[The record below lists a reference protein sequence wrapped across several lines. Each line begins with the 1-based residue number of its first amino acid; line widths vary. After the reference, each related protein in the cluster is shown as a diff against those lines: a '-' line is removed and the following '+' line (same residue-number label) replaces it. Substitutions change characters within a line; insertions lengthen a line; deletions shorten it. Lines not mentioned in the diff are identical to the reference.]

1 MQFHCSFC
9 DWRFSNWK
17 TCHVRPWYRI
27 WVFQHSISTIH
38 LFVVSILLHLFISF
52 PCFLWSGLPF
62 MVTQVLYVSYK
73 RTDVNRFFVLFKALP
88 FSPIR
93 PKKTVERNPDC
104 SSASICLDLYP
115 LCSPSFSQTP
125 SSLYALG
132 NITAFCLLNVMDSV
146 FSPLRLA
153 IEIEYQYQHH
163 WLAWSFLLALCCSLL
178 YPSLPS
184 FRTLLVSCFIG
195 DFILFFLPKPV
206 RVDASQHI
214 KQKSTK
220 RMSVWS
226 RVKYIWHI
234 MTKSN
239 IKYLLFVFINV
250 GIVHFLFIPYA

>member
-1 MQFHCSFC
+1 MSVGSLCCSRHRSSVLF
-9 DWRFSNWK
+9 DRK
-17 TCHVRPWYRI
+17 RPWKEI
-27 WVFQHSISTIH
+27 WIVLQHLYAWLH
-38 LFVVSILLHLFISF
+38 IL
-52 PCFLWSGLPF
+52 C
-62 MVTQVLYVSYK
+62 VL
-73 RTDVNRFFVLFKALP
+73 RL
-88 FSPIR
+88 
-93 PKKTVERNPDC
+93 
-104 SSASICLDLYP
+104 
-115 LCSPSFSQTP
+115 FSQTP

-163 WLAWSFLLALCCSLL
+163 WLAGTLLLALCCSLL

-250 GIVHFLFIPYA
+250 GIVHFLFYLMRRLWCCYYFWTNYSSYS